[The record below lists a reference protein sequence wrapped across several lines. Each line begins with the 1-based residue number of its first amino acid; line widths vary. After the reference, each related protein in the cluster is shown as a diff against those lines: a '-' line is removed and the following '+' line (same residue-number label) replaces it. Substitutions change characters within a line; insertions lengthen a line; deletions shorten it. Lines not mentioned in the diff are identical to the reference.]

1 MDGVTVTKLNQ
12 ISHSKGDIYHAM
24 KASDVGFHG
33 FGEAYF
39 STINQGDIKGWKQ
52 HNKMFLNLVV
62 IVGEVEFVVYNELE
76 FFKITL
82 SNNNYKRLTVAPGL
96 WVAFKGVSKNNMLL
110 NLASIEHDRSEAI
123 NIDLNE
129 IKYSW

>member
-39 STINQGDIKGWKQ
+39 STINQGDIKGWKK

-62 IVGEVEFVVYNELE
+62 VVGEVEFVVYNELE
-76 FFKITL
+76 FLKITL
-82 SNNNYKRLTVAPGL
+82 SKNNYQRLTVSPGL
-96 WVAFKGVSKNNMLL
+96 WFAFKGLSKNNTLL
-110 NLASIEHDRSEAI
+110 NLASIEHDSSEVVNAGF
-123 NIDLNE
+123 NE